1 MSIMKRILVLIA
13 CWVPLICSAA
23 TLDLTGEWKQPK
35 NSDSENI
42 SLGFG
47 EINRAGWGRYSPN
60 ERKYFKEL
68 LPCYFERTLTFE
80 KMDWNRGIDWVFTG
94 PREGF
99 NIEIRNGEV
108 TFYHKYYDSK
118 GFDQLEKPEV
128 RSRYPLLGLPP
139 KTFQY
144 TGELKA
150 VTVRLGYQLDL
161 TILLN
166 GTEVHSQEYLA
177 DVRRHQLRLTGKEG
191 TAQLGM
197 LRPKPQTVRIDVDS
211 SKTHQEMLGWGGIG
225 TPTAYQELST
235 KGKRLWWQYISEYN
249 LLCQREYPV
258 GGNLNEAMDN
268 WDRIE
273 DAKAHYYGDNFPN
286 GEVSDFTYNKTIQ
299 SLGGFVMFEFWDF
312 PKWIGSDEEKY
323 ASAMVDYCK
332 TAKEKTGEPPRIV
345 GVQNEKQ
352 LKGDEVRS
360 FVPTLRRRLD
370 EAGFQKT
377 RIHMSDAVS
386 IGAGMKHVSKYINN
400 EEVWDVIDYAAVHMY
415 DYQKHFKNPDNFNAT
430 MKTWHAK
437 VSDKPFIST
446 ELCINK
452 DAYQVD
458 SYRIALTMGQLYH
471 KNLTLMD
478 AAMICYCFTI
488 LNTEQPSFGY
498 TRSLFV
504 SDPELGSIPRPSSNQ
519 LRVFGAYSRRVK
531 EGMVRQEAGSSHPG
545 VLVTAFK
552 KDGKATL
559 VICNRSTT
567 PLTPELDWPNVSF
580 DTMEITDPYNQNTI
594 QPVKVDGAGKLKHI
608 TIPPGAIV
616 TLTSVPLNR
625 LPEDFTVEE

>member
-1 MSIMKRILVLIA
+1 
-13 CWVPLICSAA
+13 
-23 TLDLTGEWKQPK
+23 
-35 NSDSENI
+35 
-42 SLGFG
+42 
-47 EINRAGWGRYSPN
+47 
-60 ERKYFKEL
+60 
-68 LPCYFERTLTFE
+68 
-80 KMDWNRGIDWVFTG
+80 
-94 PREGF
+94 
-99 NIEIRNGEV
+99 
-108 TFYHKYYDSK
+108 
-118 GFDQLEKPEV
+118 
-128 RSRYPLLGLPP
+128 
-139 KTFQY
+139 
-144 TGELKA
+144 
-150 VTVRLGYQLDL
+150 
-161 TILLN
+161 
-166 GTEVHSQEYLA
+166 
-177 DVRRHQLRLTGKEG
+177 
-191 TAQLGM
+191 
-197 LRPKPQTVRIDVDS
+197 
-211 SKTHQEMLGWGGIG
+211 
-225 TPTAYQELST
+225 
-235 KGKRLWWQYISEYN
+235 
-249 LLCQREYPV
+249 
-258 GGNLNEAMDN
+258 
-268 WDRIE
+268 
-273 DAKAHYYGDNFPN
+273 
-286 GEVSDFTYNKTIQ
+286 
-299 SLGGFVMFEFWDF
+299 
-312 PKWIGSDEEKY
+312 
-323 ASAMVDYCK
+323 
-332 TAKEKTGEPPRIV
+332 
-345 GVQNEKQ
+345 
-352 LKGDEVRS
+352 
-360 FVPTLRRRLD
+360 
-370 EAGFQKT
+370 
-377 RIHMSDAVS
+377 
-386 IGAGMKHVSKYINN
+386 
-400 EEVWDVIDYAAVHMY
+400 
-415 DYQKHFKNPDNFNAT
+415 

-531 EGMVRQEAGSSHPG
+531 EGMVRQEAGSSHPD